1 MYQIFLQVLS
11 PEVGDKVI
19 SELTRTYQVTKTNCQ
34 QGLISFTVASDPD
47 IGENIFNNIVDILDD
62 WVWFS
67 IVIIGTNK
75 LTNKVTFDY
84 AEGNFRSKINAY
96 QH

>member
-19 SELTRTYQVTKTNCQ
+19 SELTRYYAVTKTKSK
-34 QGLISFTVASDPD
+34 QGMVSFLLDTEEDVNLVFDK
-47 IGENIFNNIVDILDD
+47 IVDILND

-67 IVIIGTNK
+67 IVIVGVDSKINI
-75 LTNKVTFDY
+75 DY
-84 AEGNFRSKINAY
+84 AEGNFRSKLNVDK
-96 QH
+96 H